1 MMDDEKGTRQDLSS
15 VYRTTTHN
23 LLLRISLD
31 SFLCFRIQLTMASLV
46 WMSVFLILT
55 VELVI
60 TLILVVPVPRKIR
73 NLIAKKIF
81 KFDLGDR
88 LKTPILFVGIGLGLA
103 LVESYFTHQRIMAR
117 IWEEQEEHHHQHNP
131 SHDHFYPGL
140 HDRERKYKSERNL
153 YLAGFAL
160 TLLFVIGRLA
170 VLLQES
176 VELHE
181 EIDRVAASSSSIGGD
196 GQAAVA
202 TTTTSSEPSEDKA
215 SDQPVKSQEDK
226 KAD

>member
-1 MMDDEKGTRQDLSS
+1 
-15 VYRTTTHN
+15 
-23 LLLRISLD
+23 
-31 SFLCFRIQLTMASLV
+31 MASII
-46 WMSVFLILT
+46 WMSVFLILA

-81 KFDLGDR
+81 MFELGDR
-88 LKTPILFVGIGLGLA
+88 LKTPILFVGIALSLA
-103 LVESYFTHQRIMAR
+103 LLESYFTHQRIMAR
-117 IWEEQEEHHHQHNP
+117 ILEEQEAGVAAPHHH
-131 SHDHFYPGL
+131 SHDYFYPGL

-181 EIDRVAASSSSIGGD
+181 ETDRVDAQADKSTSKPAEEAS
-196 GQAAVA
+196 QQ
-202 TTTTSSEPSEDKA
+202 
-215 SDQPVKSQEDK
+215 QPAKKNQEK
-226 KAD
+226 KVD

>member
-1 MMDDEKGTRQDLSS
+1 
-15 VYRTTTHN
+15 
-23 LLLRISLD
+23 
-31 SFLCFRIQLTMASLV
+31 
-46 WMSVFLILT
+46 MSVFLILA

-73 NLIAKKIF
+73 NFLAKEIF
-81 KFDLGDR
+81 KFELGDR
-88 LKTPILFVGIGLGLA
+88 LKTPIMFIGIALSLA
-103 LVESYFTHQRIMAR
+103 LMESFFTHQRIIAR
-117 IWEEQEEHHHQHNP
+117 ILEEHEAGVASSHH
-131 SHDHFYPGL
+131 SHDNFYPGL

-176 VELHE
+176 VESHE
-181 EIDRVAASSSSIGGD
+181 EIDRLEAQTKPGHPAATS
-196 GQAAVA
+196 
-202 TTTTSSEPSEDKA
+202 TNTSSTPSSHKPTTDEA
-215 SDQPVKSQEDK
+215 PNREKSKQEK

>member
-1 MMDDEKGTRQDLSS
+1 
-15 VYRTTTHN
+15 
-23 LLLRISLD
+23 
-31 SFLCFRIQLTMASLV
+31 MASLV
-46 WMSVFLILT
+46 WMSVFLILAI
-55 VELVI
+55 ELVI

-88 LKTPILFVGIGLGLA
+88 LKTPIMFIGIALGLA
-103 LVESYFTHQRIMAR
+103 LMESYFTHQRIMTR
-117 IWEEQEEHHHQHNP
+117 IIEEQEAGVTAP
-131 SHDHFYPGL
+131 SHHSHDYFYPGL

-181 EIDRVAASSSSIGGD
+181 EIDRVEAMTTGKPTA
-196 GQAAVA
+196 A
-202 TTTTSSEPSEDKA
+202 TT
-215 SDQPVKSQEDK
+215 SQEEPTETETSTPQPAKSKQEK
-226 KAD
+226 KTD